1 MFHCYASGWPSPS
14 LVWLKDGKEIRNG
27 DADNSYVLRK
37 QPGGLDLTIFYVRQ
51 TVHEGKYTCVARN
64 QYGKKRHS
72 ILLSVPGVFAGRQN
86 RWVLVPGYSDIYMG
100 SPFRKQSGMDEE
112 KGESLTFVN

>member
-86 RWVLVPGYSDIYMG
+86 LMG
-100 SPFRKQSGMDEE
+100 SCTRVF
-112 KGESLTFVN
+112 